1 MSIFSIAGKGL
12 KLDSAAD
19 IQPYLDE
26 LAALNDVKHI
36 NIMGNTIGI
45 AASKALGEALK
56 KQHSLE
62 SINLSDL
69 FTGRLREEIPESLD
83 SILTALLSCKK
94 LHTVDLSDNAFGI
107 MTIDPLEKF
116 LSQHAPL
123 QHLIL
128 ANNGL
133 GPAAG
138 IRVAHALENL
148 LDAKKASGDES
159 KLLTVVCG
167 RNRLENGSMEAW
179 AKCLAAHG
187 TIKELRL
194 PQNGIR
200 PEGIKHLLLHGLS
213 NSPAIEKLDLQ
224 DNTFTE
230 VGASALAK
238 VISNWP
244 KIKELGISDCLLSAK
259 GGQLLGDA
267 LSKLSPLES
276 FEHLRLQYNEIELDG
291 IETIFNAIKT
301 NIPNLKVLE
310 LNGNRFSEDDEVVN
324 HINNL
329 FKERGFGELDELD
342 DMEIESDEELTES
355 EEEAEIIEKLNET
368 ILKDAEEEEESN
380 VAIEKSKSV
389 DKLADELRKL

>member
-1 MSIFSIAGKGL
+1 M
-12 KLDSAAD
+12 
-19 IQPYLDE
+19 Q
-26 LAALNDVKHI
+26 
-36 NIMGNTIGI
+36 
-45 AASKALGEALK
+45 
-56 KQHSLE
+56 
-62 SINLSDL
+62 
-69 FTGRLREEIPESLD
+69 
-83 SILTALLSCKK
+83 KK

-133 GPAAG
+133 GPAAASAWRMRLRTYLMQRRLLVMSPNFLPLFVAAIVSKMVRWRPG
-138 IRVAHALENL
+138 LNASWPMELSKSFVYLRMAYGLRVSNI
-148 LDAKKASGDES
+148 S
-159 KLLTVVCG
+159 CC
-167 RNRLENGSMEAW
+167 MAW
-179 AKCLAAHG
+179 
-187 TIKELRL
+187 
-194 PQNGIR
+194 
-200 PEGIKHLLLHGLS
+200 GL

-230 VGASALAK
+230 VGASALAE

-310 LNGNRFSEDDEVVN
+310 LNGTGSLKMTRLSTTSTTFLKSAV
-324 HINNL
+324 L
-329 FKERGFGELDELD
+329 AKSDELD

-368 ILKDAEEEEESN
+368 IKDAEEEEESN

-389 DKLADELRKL
+389 DKLADESRKL